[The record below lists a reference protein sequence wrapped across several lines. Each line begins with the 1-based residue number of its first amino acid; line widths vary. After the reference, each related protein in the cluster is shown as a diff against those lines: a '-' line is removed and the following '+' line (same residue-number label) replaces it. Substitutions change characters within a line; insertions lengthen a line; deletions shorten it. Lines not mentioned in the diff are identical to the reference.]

1 LKPLVDADGKVEVHL
16 VGHSA
21 GSIFHAGT
29 LGLLRGLGVAVKTC
43 TLWAPACTVELF
55 KEEYVPSIKDGHV
68 GSVALYTLTDRA
80 ENDDHCAHIYHRS
93 LLYLVSNAFEARP
106 RIPPELHGVPILG
119 MAKFVEKDPA
129 MARLIRSRKMEWVRS
144 PNDVPEGR
152 AGAASSRSHG
162 GFDDDPATLR
172 STLARIVGRK
182 TSPSVDRAGPS
193 ADGLAARRRVM
204 A

>member
-1 LKPLVDADGKVEVHL
+1 

-21 GSIFHAGT
+21 GSIFHAGVV
-29 LGLLRGLGVAVKTC
+29 GLLRELGIEVKTC
-43 TLWAPACTVELF
+43 TLWAPACTMELF
-55 KEEYVPSIKDGHV
+55 NQDYVPSIKDGHV
-68 GSVALYTLTDRA
+68 GSFALYTLTDRA

-93 LLYLVSNAFEARP
+93 LLYLVSNAFEVRP
-106 RIPPELHGVPILG
+106 RIPPEPHGVPILG

-129 MARLIRSRKMEWVRS
+129 MARLIRLGKMDWVLS
-144 PNDVPEGR
+144 PNDVPESR

-182 TSPSVDRAGPS
+182 MSPPVERPGPS
-193 ADGLAARRRVM
+193 AAGLASRRRAM